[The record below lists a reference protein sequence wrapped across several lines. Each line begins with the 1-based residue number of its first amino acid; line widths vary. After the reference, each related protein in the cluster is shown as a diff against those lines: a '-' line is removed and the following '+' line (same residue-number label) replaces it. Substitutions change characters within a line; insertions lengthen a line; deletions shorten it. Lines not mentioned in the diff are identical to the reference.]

1 MPDKHTVKK
10 AKPAISTGKS
20 GDSGFQSL
28 FSWKKIKFAK
38 WFAVAKSSLL
48 PAVIILW
55 LLSGFFIVNQ
65 DETAVVR
72 RFGAIVDPYVKP
84 GINWR
89 FPWPIERAD
98 KIRTTEIKR
107 MSIGYKIM
115 DELQGIPPDPME
127 IQRLTGDTNII
138 EIKIM
143 VQYQITKPADY
154 MFNARD
160 SQWLIRKYGEAALTR
175 IVNSMKV
182 DDVLT
187 TGKLQIQSGV
197 RKAIQDNLDRLAV
210 GITVISCNLQDVSP
224 PADVLDAFNDVA
236 RAKSDKEKIKSQAEG
251 YRNDLIPR
259 ARGEAMELLNAGYS
273 YQSELVNRA
282 KGQAESFLSFLKEY
296 LKAEDVTRRR
306 LFLEMIEL
314 VLPDAKKVIIED
326 SPESQGK
333 TVIIK

>member
-1 MPDKHTVKK
+1 MPEKRTTRKT
-10 AKPAISTGKS
+10 KPSVQTGKNTAS
-20 GDSGFQSL
+20 GGFFRRRILPS
-28 FSWKKIKFAK
+28 K
-38 WFAVAKSSLL
+38 WFAVIKRFLF
-48 PAVIILW
+48 PALIILW
-55 LLSGFFIVNQ
+55 PLSGFFIVNQ

-72 RFGAIVDPYVKP
+72 RFGEIVDSYVKP

-107 MSIGYKIM
+107 MSIGYKIV

-127 IQRLTGDTNII
+127 VQRLTGDTNII

-143 VQYQITKPADY
+143 VQYQVTKPADY
-154 MFNARD
+154 LFNARD
-160 SQWLIRKYGEAALTR
+160 SQWLIRKFGEAALTR
-175 IVNSMKV
+175 IANSMKV

-187 TGKLQIQSGV
+187 VGKLEIQSGV
-197 RKAIQDNLDRLAV
+197 RKSIQENLDRLQI

-224 PADVLDAFNDVA
+224 PAEVLDAFNDVA

-273 YQSELVNRA
+273 YQSEVVNKA
-282 KGQAESFLSFLKEY
+282 KGQAESFLSLLKEY
-296 LKAEDVTRRR
+296 LKAENVTRRR
-306 LFLEMIEL
+306 LFIEMIEA
-314 VLPDAKKVIIED
+314 VLPDAKKIIIED
-326 SPESQGK
+326 SPESKGK

>member
-1 MPDKHTVKK
+1 MPEKRTTRKT
-10 AKPAISTGKS
+10 KPSVRTGKETVS
-20 GDSGFQSL
+20 GGFFRRRVMPS
-28 FSWKKIKFAK
+28 K
-38 WFAVAKSSLL
+38 WFSAAKRFLF
-48 PAVIILW
+48 PALIILW

-72 RFGAIVDPYVKP
+72 RFGEIVDSYVKP

-89 FPWPIERAD
+89 VPWPIERAD

-107 MSIGYKIM
+107 MSIGYKIV

-127 IQRLTGDTNII
+127 VQRLTGDTNII

-143 VQYQITKPADY
+143 VQYQVTKPADY
-154 MFNARD
+154 LFNARD
-160 SQWLIRKYGEAALTR
+160 SQWLIRKFGEAALTR
-175 IVNSMKV
+175 IANSMKV

-187 TGKLQIQSGV
+187 VGKLEIQSGV
-197 RKAIQDNLDRLAV
+197 RKSIQENLDRLQI

-224 PADVLDAFNDVA
+224 PAEVLDAFNDVA

-273 YQSELVNRA
+273 YQSEVVNKA
-282 KGQAESFLSFLKEY
+282 KGQADSFLSLLKEY
-296 LKAEDVTRRR
+296 LKAENVTRRR
-306 LFLEMIEL
+306 LFIEMIEA

-326 SPESQGK
+326 SPESKGK